1 MLLLLLPAWRT
12 LHLQAHVS
20 EIFEHSLALNLSLVM
35 NQFLLFDNLLL
46 VRLVDFMVFNDSFSE
61 HLLKV
66 DVAKLIR
73 PAGTG

>member
-1 MLLLLLPAWRT
+1 MLLLLLPAWRA

-20 EIFEHSLALNLSLVM
+20 EIFEHSLALNLTLVIDH
-35 NQFLLFDNLLL
+35 FLLFDNLLL
-46 VRLVDFMVFNDSFSE
+46 VGLVDFMVFNDSFSE